1 MSFQYIC
8 GKCGESCKNAGGL
21 ATHMKTHKKSVASQ
35 SLLKF
40 LKRAPAKKILIEL
53 KPIQSKPR
61 QVKFKSSTPSSI
73 SSPYVPSNNIL
84 PPKKRPIPPPA
95 PPLPRRDS
103 ELSPFMASAS
113 LTSLDLDKKSPEF
126 RLAHMRFYNELKLS
140 FPMLN
145 KKPYYR
151 AKKSH
156 LGVKLR
162 SFQ

>member
-21 ATHMKTHKKSVASQ
+21 ATHKKNVASQ
-35 SLLKF
+35 SFLNF

-73 SSPYVPSNNIL
+73 SSPDVPSNDIL

-95 PPLPRRDS
+95 PPFPRRDS
-103 ELSPFMASAS
+103 KLSPFMAPAS
-113 LTSLDLDKKSPEF
+113 LTSPDLDKKVSRISLSPHAN
-126 RLAHMRFYNELKLS
+126 LH
-140 FPMLN
+140 
-145 KKPYYR
+145 R
-151 AKKSH
+151 AQDTISDAK
-156 LGVKLR
+156 
-162 SFQ
+162 